1 MAQIYLVEDD
11 EGVTEPLAGFLI
23 KRGHKVYAFDSAT
36 RALEFLKVGPV
47 PDVVLLDL
55 LLRADMNGWQFIEE
69 VRRMRDPVR
78 AQVPIIAMSAAALTD
93 AERRQLKADAFL
105 PKPFELMPLLGLID
119 LFAGLSDGK
128 SPEPDA

>member
-23 KRGHKVYAFDSAT
+23 KRGHRVYAFDSAT
-36 RALEFLKVGPV
+36 RALEFLRKGPV

-69 VRRMRDPVR
+69 VRGLRDSAR
-78 AQVPIIAMSAAALTD
+78 SQVPIIAMSAAPLSD
-93 AERRQLKADAFL
+93 AERRQLRADAFL
-105 PKPFELMPLLGLID
+105 PKPFELMPLLELID
-119 LFAGLSDGK
+119 LFAGREAK
-128 SPEPDA
+128 ETEPEN

>member
-11 EGVTEPLAGFLI
+11 EGVNEPLAGFLI
-23 KRGHKVYAFDSAT
+23 KRGHSVYAFDSAA
-36 RALEFLKVGPV
+36 RALEFLKTGPV

-69 VRRMRDPVR
+69 VRGLRDDAR

-93 AERRQLKADAFL
+93 AERRQLRADAFL
-105 PKPFELMPLLGLID
+105 PKPFELVPLLELID
-119 LFAGLSDGK
+119 LFAGMSEGK
-128 SPEPDA
+128 ETEPET